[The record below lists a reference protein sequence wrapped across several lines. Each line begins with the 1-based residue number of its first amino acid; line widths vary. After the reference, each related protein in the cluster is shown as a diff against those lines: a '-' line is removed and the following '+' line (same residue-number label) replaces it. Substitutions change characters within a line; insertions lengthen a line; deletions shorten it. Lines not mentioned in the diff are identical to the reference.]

1 MSKGFRDGTHYM
13 VDSRAIEAVITIMA
27 KFRNSP
33 SMSKKNKASITRV
46 IEHLL
51 DSPTIKY
58 SGFNNKI
65 NAVDEKP
72 VSPEIDEMLMDF
84 GDMLDNLG
92 LKLPDKDEDKE
103 DDEL

>member
-13 VDSRAIEAVITIMA
+13 VDSRAIEAVITIMT
-27 KFRNSP
+27 KFRNNP
-33 SMSKKNKASITRV
+33 NMSSKNKATITRV
-46 IEHLL
+46 MEHLI

-72 VSPEIDEMLMDF
+72 VSPEIDDMLIEFD
-84 GDMLDNLG
+84 DMLDELG
-92 LKLPDKDEDKE
+92 LKLPDKDNEE
-103 DDEL
+103 DDEI

>member
-33 SMSKKNKASITRV
+33 NMSTKNKASITRV

-58 SGFNNKI
+58 SGFNNRI
-65 NAVDEKP
+65 HAVDNKP
-72 VSPEIDEMLMDF
+72 VSPEIDDMLMEF
-84 GDMLDNLG
+84 GDMLDELG
-92 LKLPDKDEDKE
+92 LKLPDKDDEEDEK
-103 DDEL
+103 

>member
-65 NAVDEKP
+65 NAVDENP